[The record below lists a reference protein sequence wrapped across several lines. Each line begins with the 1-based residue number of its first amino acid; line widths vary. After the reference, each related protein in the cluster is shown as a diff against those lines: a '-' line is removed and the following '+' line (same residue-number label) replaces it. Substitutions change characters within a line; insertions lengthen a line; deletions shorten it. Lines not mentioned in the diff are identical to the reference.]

1 MEKKKINL
9 KESGVVFDDAAHTYH
24 LGDKQLSGI
33 TGVINKHI
41 FPDKYSGVPKSVL
54 DKRASFGSDFHSDM
68 EIYINIG
75 VESSTDIFRVF
86 KENYSDIR
94 FAASEYI
101 VTDGTDFAS
110 PIDAI
115 DEDTVIYDFKTSTKP
130 DLEYWKWQLTV
141 YRYLF
146 YLQNGYEP
154 AGYRV
159 LWINKDLKHNLYQI
173 EPYPME
179 AAEKLLDA
187 ERNGGQFDY
196 SQYMQVSIVETEVDL
211 KKLGD
216 IELGIANLKLQM
228 DKLQQ
233 QEKEIKSALLE
244 VFKKHGVKKWESD
257 ILTVT
262 IKSAYTQSKLN
273 TAGLKEKHPKIYKKF
288 LYDVQVDESVV
299 ITVKKQGKKKES
311 KNQ

>member
-1 MEKKKINL
+1 MKKKIDL
-9 KESGVVFDDAAHTYH
+9 KESGVVFNEEEHTYH
-24 LGDKQLSGI
+24 LGGRQLKGI
-33 TGVINKHI
+33 TGVITKHL
-41 FPDKYSGVPKSVL
+41 FPDKYSGVPVSVL
-54 DKRASFGSDFHSDM
+54 NRRAAFGSSFHSDM
-68 EIYINIG
+68 EFYINLGI
-75 VESSTDIFRVF
+75 ESSTEIFRVF
-86 KENYSDIR
+86 KENYGDIR

-187 ERNGGQFDY
+187 ERNCSQFDY
-196 SQYMQVSIVETEVDL
+196 SKYMQVSLMETDVDL

-228 DKLQQ
+228 EKLQE

-257 ILTVT
+257 IITVT
-262 IKSAYTQSKLN
+262 IKSAYTKSQLDN
-273 TAGLKEKHPKIYKKF
+273 AGLKEKHPKIYNKF
-288 LYDVQVDESVV
+288 LKDVQVGESVV
-299 ITVKKQGKKKES
+299 ITVKKQDKKNKS

>member
-146 YLQNGYEP
+146 YLQNSYEP

-159 LWINKDLKHNLYQI
+159 LWINKDLKHKLYQI

-187 ERNGGQFDY
+187 ERNGGVFDPQEFMVQL
-196 SQYMQVSIVETEVDL
+196 SPLSDTR
-211 KKLGD
+211 
-216 IELGIANLKLQM
+216 IA
-228 DKLQQ
+228 
-233 QEKEIKSALLE
+233 A
-244 VFKKHGVKKWESD
+244 
-257 ILTVT
+257 
-262 IKSAYTQSKLN
+262 
-273 TAGLKEKHPKIYKKF
+273 
-288 LYDVQVDESVV
+288 LYDVEFSIASLETQLKELKRKEDEMKQALIEVFAEHNVKTYDTDLLKITLKDAYTRKSVDSTMLKERYPEIYDECMKES
-299 ITVKKQGKKKES
+299 TVKQSIVIKVKEQP
-311 KNQ
+311 KE